1 MRGSDGRT
9 GVGDGRPASGRPG
22 GERVAALP
30 ARLVAVNLAVLS
42 AAAGCLDVV
51 AVTRLGGPF
60 ASVITGNLVL
70 LGRAF
75 AQVDGGMVVDTSTA
89 VVGYAVGVAGAT
101 LALGGGGPGWRRRT
115 SVIAGAEAVLLLA
128 VAFGWLASDAH
139 PGRVVS
145 LPMLG
150 LGAAAMGA
158 QSAVTLGTGVRG
170 ASTTY
175 LTGTL
180 TTVMRVLVRGPHRL
194 SASGGGAVR
203 LAALLA
209 GAAAGGL
216 LLRFAPLW
224 APALA
229 AALVAVVVVVATAGT
244 R

>member
-1 MRGSDGRT
+1 MRERGGRT
-9 GVGDGRPASGRPG
+9 AVGNGRHASGGPG
-22 GERVAALP
+22 GEQVAALP

-70 LGRAF
+70 LGRAL

-89 VVGYAVGVAGAT
+89 VGGYAVGVAGAT
-101 LALGGGGPGWRRRT
+101 LALGSGGPGWRRRT
-115 SVIAGAEAVLLLA
+115 SMVAGAEVVLLLA
-128 VAFGWLASDAH
+128 VAYGWLATAAH
-139 PGRVVS
+139 PGRIVA
-145 LPMLG
+145 LPLLG
-150 LGAAAMGA
+150 LAAAAMGV

-194 SASGGGAVR
+194 GASAGGAVR

-216 LLRFAPLW
+216 VLRFAPLW

-229 AALVAVVVVVATAGT
+229 AALVVAVVVVAATGI